1 MTTVTLSSK
10 FQLSLPKSVREALR
24 LQAGQRF
31 LVMTKG
37 EVVTLVPE
45 RDMAWAR
52 GRLKGASTAAVRSR
66 EDQHQPPAKR
76 QKHT

>member
-10 FQLSLPKSVREALR
+10 FQLSLPKSVREALHIE
-24 LQAGQRF
+24 AGQRF

-45 RDMAWAR
+45 RDMARAR
-52 GRLKGASTAAVRSR
+52 GKLKGASVSDVRSR
-66 EDQHQPPAKR
+66 QDR
-76 QKHT
+76 TISRT